1 MNSSLSSVAE
11 RRLMRALVPS
21 LAVALA
27 AVSGCN
33 PKDGV
38 REYADGMAAYEAH
51 SLEKAGK
58 LFEKSLAYAPEN
70 VDALVM
76 LARVKCERGE
86 ISEAGEAIAK
96 AVELDPDSPDVALL
110 DAEIALYAG
119 DYARAT
125 SRFSAVAENEKLE
138 PEARALGWTGLG
150 IVEMT
155 RDRRDF
161 ARIAFLRAIR
171 LDRRNASAR
180 YHLGL
185 LYRGDN
191 YGYLDAALEQFDIF
205 VRLGE
210 TADPRAVHAQRV
222 IIPGIKADIARRAAE
237 RPGAQNRNA
246 KAASDA
252 IARGDAAIKKGNFKL
267 ARDEYA
273 AACKAD
279 VLSYPAALGLAK
291 AWEKTDSTAAGRQRA
306 LDSYKA
312 ACMLRP
318 SAVSTFLAAGEL
330 AAKLGQH
337 ATALELYS
345 RAVAADPANFSAI
358 DGLIRAL
365 RKVGGRKDDADAYQ
379 RYRDSLSQRKAK

>member
-1 MNSSLSSVAE
+1 MNSSPSSVPNFFFTLSLAT
-11 RRLMRALVPS
+11 ALVV
-21 LAVALA
+21 LA
-27 AVSGCN
+27 GCN

-38 REYADGMAAYEAH
+38 REFADGMTAYEAR
-51 SLEKAGK
+51 SLEKAEK
-58 LFEKSLAYAPEN
+58 LFAKSLVYAPEN

-76 LARVKCERGE
+76 LARVKCDLGE
-86 ISEAGEAIAK
+86 MSDAGDTIAK
-96 AVELDPDSPDVALL
+96 AAALAPDAPDVALL

-125 SRFSAVAENEKLE
+125 SRFSGVANDEKLE
-138 PEARALGWTGLG
+138 APARALGWTGLG

-155 RDRRDF
+155 RDKRDL

-185 LYRGDN
+185 LYRGDS

-246 KAASDA
+246 NASAAA
-252 IARGDAAIKKGNFKL
+252 LARAEAAMKKGNFKV

-291 AWEKTDSTAAGRQRA
+291 AWEKSDATSAGRQRA

-312 ACMLRP
+312 ACSLRP

-345 RAVAADPANFSAI
+345 RAVAANPADISAI

-365 RKVGGRKDDADAYQ
+365 RKVGGRKEDADAYQ
-379 RYRDSLSQRKAK
+379 SYRDSLSQRKAK

>member
-1 MNSSLSSVAE
+1 MTNFSHSS
-11 RRLMRALVPS
+11 ALKAAS
-21 LAVALA
+21 AAAFAALLA
-27 AVSGCN
+27 AGCS

-38 REYADGMAAYEAH
+38 KEYADGSAAYGAH
-51 SLEKAGK
+51 SLEKAEK
-58 LFEKSLAYAPEN
+58 LFTKSLVYAPEN

-76 LARVKCERGE
+76 LARVQTELGK
-86 ISEAGEAIAK
+86 IPEAGQTIERAAK
-96 AVELDPDSPDVALL
+96 LDAVSPDVALL
-110 DAEIALYAG
+110 DGEIAFYAK

-125 SRFSAVAENEKLE
+125 RVFTSVAENAALP
-138 PEARALGWTGLG
+138 PETQSLGWTGLG

-155 RDRRDF
+155 CERRDF

-185 LYRGDN
+185 LYRGDS
-191 YGYLDAALEQFDIF
+191 YGYLDAALEQFEIF

-210 TADPRAVHAQRV
+210 KADTRAQYAQRV

-237 RPGAQNRNA
+237 RPGASRRDANA
-246 KAASDA
+246 AAA
-252 IARGDAAIKKGNFKL
+252 ALARAEAAWKKGNFKT
-267 ARDEYA
+267 ARNEYE

-291 AWEKTDSTAAGRQRA
+291 AWEKTDTTAQGRQKT
-306 LDSYKA
+306 LDCYKA
-312 ACMLRP
+312 ACSLRP
-318 SAVSTFLAAGEL
+318 SAVSTFLTAGAL
-330 AAKLGQH
+330 AAKIGQH

-345 RAVAADPANFSAI
+345 RAVAANPADISAV

-365 RKVGGRKDDADAYQ
+365 RKVGNQSKAADAYQ
-379 RYRDSLSQRKAK
+379 SYRELITVRRSK

>member
-1 MNSSLSSVAE
+1 MNSSPSSVPNFFF
-11 RRLMRALVPS
+11 ALS
-21 LAVALA
+21 LATALA
-27 AVSGCN
+27 VLAGCN

-38 REYADGMAAYEAH
+38 REYDDGMAAYEAH
-51 SLEKAGK
+51 TLEKAGK
-58 LFEKSLAYAPEN
+58 LFEKSLVYAPEN

-76 LARVKCERGE
+76 LARVRCERGE
-86 ISEAGEAIAK
+86 ISDARETISR
-96 AVELDPDSPDVALL
+96 AVALDPKSPDVALL

-119 DYARAT
+119 DYTRAT
-125 SRFSAVAENEKLE
+125 GRFSEVANDANLE

-155 RDRRDF
+155 RDKRDL

-185 LYRGDN
+185 LYRGDS

-210 TADPRAVHAQRV
+210 TADPRVIHAQRT

-246 KAASDA
+246 KVASDA
-252 IARGDAAIKKGNFKL
+252 IARGDAAMKKGNFKV

-291 AWEKTDSTAAGRQRA
+291 AWEKADATPAGRQRA

-312 ACMLRP
+312 ACSLRP

-330 AAKLGQH
+330 AVKLGQH

-345 RAVAADPANFSAI
+345 RAVAANPADISAI

-365 RKVGGRKDDADAYQ
+365 RKVGGRKEDADAYQ
-379 RYRDSLSQRKAK
+379 SYRDSLSQRKAK

>member
-1 MNSSLSSVAE
+1 MNSSPSSVLNCVIA
-11 RRLMRALVPS
+11 LSLSAALVV
-21 LAVALA
+21 LA
-27 AVSGCN
+27 GCN

-38 REYADGMAAYEAH
+38 REYADGMAAYEAR

-58 LFEKSLAYAPEN
+58 LFAKSLVYAPEN

-76 LARVKCERGE
+76 LARVQCERGE
-86 ISEAGEAIAK
+86 ISDATETIAK
-96 AVELDPDSPDVALL
+96 AAALDPGAPDVALL
-110 DAEIALYAG
+110 GAEIALYAG
-119 DYARAT
+119 DYERAIGGFT
-125 SRFSAVAENEKLE
+125 AVAENEKLG

-150 IVEMT
+150 IAEMT

-185 LYRGDN
+185 LYRGDS

-237 RPGAQNRNA
+237 RPGAQRRDANA
-246 KAASDA
+246 SAAA
-252 IARGDAAIKKGNFKL
+252 LARAEAAWKKGNFKT
-267 ARDEYA
+267 ARNEYEA
-273 AACKAD
+273 AYKAD

-291 AWEKTDSTAAGRQRA
+291 AWEKTDTTAAGSQRA

-312 ACMLRP
+312 ACSLRP
-318 SAVSTFLAAGEL
+318 GAIATFLSAGNL
-330 AAKLGQH
+330 AMKLKQY
-337 ATALELYS
+337 ATATELYS
-345 RAVAADPANFSAI
+345 RAVAANPADISAI

-365 RKVGGRKDDADAYQ
+365 RNAGGQAKVADAYQ
-379 RYRDSLSQRKAK
+379 RYRDTIPVRKAK

>member
-1 MNSSLSSVAE
+1 MNFSRSSVADH
-11 RRLMRALVPS
+11 LPVC
-21 LAVALA
+21 ALA
-27 AVSGCN
+27 AALGIALAGCN

-38 REYADGMAAYEAH
+38 REYADGLAAYEAR

-58 LFEKSLAYAPEN
+58 LFAKSVAYAPGN

-76 LARVKCERGE
+76 LARVQCDLGAM
-86 ISEAGEAIAK
+86 SDAGDTIAK
-96 AVELDPDSPDVALL
+96 AVALAPDAPDVALL

-119 DYARAT
+119 DIARAV
-125 SRFSAVAENEKLE
+125 SRFTAVAEDAKLD
-138 PEARALGWTGLG
+138 PSARALGWAGLG

-185 LYRGDN
+185 LYRGDE
-191 YGYLDAALEQFDIF
+191 YGYLDAALEQFEIF

-210 TADPRAVHAQRV
+210 TADPRAVHVQRV

-237 RPGAQNRNA
+237 RPGAQRRDANA
-246 KAASDA
+246 AAA
-252 IARGDAAIKKGNFKL
+252 ALARAEAAWKKGSLKA

-273 AACKAD
+273 AAYKAD

-291 AWEKTDSTAAGRQRA
+291 AWA

-312 ACMLRP
+312 ACALRP
-318 SAVSTFLAAGEL
+318 GAIATFLAAGEL
-330 AAKLGQH
+330 AAKIGQH

-345 RAVAADPANFSAI
+345 RAVAANPADISAI

-365 RKVGGRKDDADAYQ
+365 RKVGGKDNAKVADAYQ
-379 RYRDSLSQRKAK
+379 SYRDSLSSRKSK

>member
-1 MNSSLSSVAE
+1 MNSSPSFVPNFFF
-11 RRLMRALVPS
+11 ALS
-21 LAVALA
+21 LATALA
-27 AVSGCN
+27 VLVGCN

-58 LFEKSLAYAPEN
+58 LFEKSLVYAPEN

-76 LARVKCERGE
+76 LARVRCERGE
-86 ISEAGEAIAK
+86 IFDARETISR
-96 AVELDPDSPDVALL
+96 AVALDPKSPDVALL

-125 SRFSAVAENEKLE
+125 GRFSEIANDANLE
-138 PEARALGWTGLG
+138 LEARALGWTGLG

-155 RDRRDF
+155 RDNRDL

-185 LYRGDN
+185 LYRGDS

-210 TADPRAVHAQRV
+210 TADPRAVHAQRT

-252 IARGDAAIKKGNFKL
+252 IARGDAAMKKGNFKV

-291 AWEKTDSTAAGRQRA
+291 AWEKSDATPVGRQRA

-312 ACMLRP
+312 ACSLRP

-345 RAVAADPANFSAI
+345 RAVAANPADISAI

-365 RKVGGRKDDADAYQ
+365 RKVGGRKADADAYQ
-379 RYRDSLSQRKAK
+379 SYRDSLSQRKTK

>member
-1 MNSSLSSVAE
+1 MNFSRSSVADH
-11 RRLMRALVPS
+11 LPVCMLAAALGIALV
-21 LAVALA
+21 
-27 AVSGCN
+27 GCN

-58 LFEKSLAYAPEN
+58 LFEKSLVYAPEN

-76 LARVKCERGE
+76 LARVRCERGE
-86 ISEAGEAIAK
+86 ISDARETISR
-96 AVELDPDSPDVALL
+96 AVALDPKSPDVALL

-125 SRFSAVAENEKLE
+125 SRFSEVANDANLE

-155 RDRRDF
+155 RDKRDL

-185 LYRGDN
+185 LYRGDS

-246 KAASDA
+246 NASAAA
-252 IARGDAAIKKGNFKL
+252 LARAEAAMKKGNFKV

-291 AWEKTDSTAAGRQRA
+291 AWEKSDATPAGRQRA

-312 ACMLRP
+312 ACSLRP
-318 SAVSTFLAAGEL
+318 SAVSTFLGAGEL

-345 RAVAADPANFSAI
+345 RAVAANPADISAI

-365 RKVGGRKDDADAYQ
+365 RKVGGRKEDADAYQ
-379 RYRDSLSQRKAK
+379 SYRDSLSQRKVK

>member
-1 MNSSLSSVAE
+1 MNSSPSSVPNCIF
-11 RRLMRALVPS
+11 ALS
-21 LAVALA
+21 FAAALAVLA
-27 AVSGCN
+27 GCN

-58 LFEKSLAYAPEN
+58 LFAKSLVYAPEN

-76 LARVKCERGE
+76 LARVQCDRGE
-86 ISEAGEAIAK
+86 MSEASETISK
-96 AVELDPDSPDVALL
+96 AVALAADSPDVALL

-125 SRFSAVAENEKLE
+125 SRFSGVANDEKLE
-138 PEARALGWTGLG
+138 PEARSLGWTGLG

-171 LDRRNASAR
+171 TDRRNASAR

-185 LYRGDN
+185 LYRGDS

-210 TADPRAVHAQRV
+210 TADPRAMHAQRV

-252 IARGDAAIKKGNFKL
+252 IARGDAAMKKGNFKA

-273 AACKAD
+273 AAYKAD

-291 AWEKTDSTAAGRQRA
+291 AWEKSDSTSAGRQRA
-306 LDSYKA
+306 LDSYQA
-312 ACMLRP
+312 ACSLRP
-318 SAVSTFLAAGEL
+318 GAVSTFLAAGEL
-330 AAKLGQH
+330 AVKLGQH

-345 RAVAADPANFSAI
+345 RAVAANPADLSAI

-365 RKVGGRKDDADAYQ
+365 RKVGGRGKDADAYQ
-379 RYRDSLSQRKAK
+379 SYRDSLSQRKTK

>member
-1 MNSSLSSVAE
+1 MNSSPSSVPNFFF
-11 RRLMRALVPS
+11 ALSLAAS
-21 LAVALA
+21 LAVLT
-27 AVSGCN
+27 GCN

-58 LFEKSLAYAPEN
+58 LFAKCLVYAPEN

-76 LARVKCERGE
+76 LARVQCERGE
-86 ISEAGEAIAK
+86 ISDATETIAK
-96 AVELDPDSPDVALL
+96 AAALDPGAPDVALL
-110 DAEIALYAG
+110 AAEIALYAG
-119 DYARAT
+119 DYERAIGGFT
-125 SRFSAVAENEKLE
+125 ATAENDKLE

-150 IVEMT
+150 IAEMT

-185 LYRGDN
+185 LYRGDS

-237 RPGAQNRNA
+237 RPGAQRRDANA
-246 KAASDA
+246 SAAA
-252 IARGDAAIKKGNFKL
+252 LARAEAAWKKGNYKT
-267 ARDEYA
+267 ARSEYEA
-273 AACKAD
+273 AYKAD

-291 AWEKTDSTAAGRQRA
+291 AWEKTDTTTAGSQRA

-312 ACMLRP
+312 ACSLRP
-318 SAVSTFLAAGEL
+318 GAIATFLTAGNL
-330 AAKLGQH
+330 AMKLKQY
-337 ATALELYS
+337 ATAAELYS
-345 RAVAADPANFSAI
+345 RAVAANPADISAI

-365 RKVGGRKDDADAYQ
+365 RSAGGQTKVADAYQ
-379 RYRDSLSQRKAK
+379 RYRDSIPVRKAK

>member
-1 MNSSLSSVAE
+1 MNSSPSSVPNCII
-11 RRLMRALVPS
+11 ALS
-21 LAVALA
+21 LSAALAVFA
-27 AVSGCN
+27 GCN

-58 LFEKSLAYAPEN
+58 LFAKSLVYAPEN

-76 LARVKCERGE
+76 LARVQCERGE
-86 ISEAGEAIAK
+86 ISDAAETIAK
-96 AVELDPDSPDVALL
+96 AVALDPGAPDVALL
-110 DAEIALYAG
+110 AAEIALYAG
-119 DYARAT
+119 DYDRAIGGFT
-125 SRFSAVAENEKLE
+125 AVAENEKLE

-150 IVEMT
+150 IAEMT

-185 LYRGDN
+185 LYRGDS

-237 RPGAQNRNA
+237 RPGAQRRDANA
-246 KAASDA
+246 SAAA
-252 IARGDAAIKKGNFKL
+252 LARAEAAWNKGNYKT
-267 ARDEYA
+267 ARSEYEA
-273 AACKAD
+273 AYKAD

-291 AWEKTDSTAAGRQRA
+291 AWEKTDTTAAGSQRA
-306 LDSYKA
+306 LDNYKA
-312 ACMLRP
+312 ACSLRP
-318 SAVSTFLAAGEL
+318 GAIATFLTAGNL
-330 AAKLGQH
+330 AMKLKQY
-337 ATALELYS
+337 ATAAELYS
-345 RAVAADPANFSAI
+345 RAVAANPADISAI

-365 RKVGGRKDDADAYQ
+365 RNAGGQTKVADAYQ
-379 RYRDSLSQRKAK
+379 RYRDTIPVRKAK